1 MENLDQLVHMITD
14 RLLENFQNKPVEK
27 TVLLVG
33 KESTAEQLKEAGYNV
48 VTDVTSIL
56 VDAIVIDHLSVDS
69 FLRVAS
75 LCPTTDVETT
85 VLNNLLE
92 GKKVY
97 ALSSLFDVE
106 RYKKLATQTLY
117 RELLQQKNKLEKYG
131 LKFFNSENLLNILGT
146 TESKSKV
153 IDKVFDATTHK
164 EIVPKRASSNNAPK
178 TKLITESKLK
188 EMGLSEGDVF
198 VVEKGMIVT
207 ALAKDYLKRHK
218 ITMQ

>member
-1 MENLDQLVHMITD
+1 MENLDQLVQMITD

-106 RYKKLATQTLY
+106 RYKRLATQTLY

-146 TESKSKV
+146 VESKSKV

>member
-1 MENLDQLVHMITD
+1 MENLDQLVQMITD

-85 VLNNLLE
+85 ILNNLLE

-146 TESKSKV
+146 VESKSKV

>member
-1 MENLDQLVHMITD
+1 MENLDQLVQMITD

-85 VLNNLLE
+85 ILNNLLE

-146 TESKSKV
+146 VESKSKL